1 MRVRPTL
8 RGVLLGVALVLV
20 VAARPPAT
28 DPVVAGFVWAAFAA
42 VWVVG
47 AVWPVVAV
55 QGVRARV
62 VAAPTDLL
70 VGDPAAVTVEVTG
83 GPADLALVVADTR
96 TRPTFRDGTTVEL
109 PLSVDRRG
117 VLVGLRVDAR
127 SEGPFG
133 IVRATRR
140 LHPDLPGTL
149 WVGPS
154 PMLTT
159 AEPGQVSRDGDA
171 TPPAG
176 PPVGG
181 DTVRAVRPY
190 VPGDPAHLV
199 HWPTTARTG
208 ALVVRELEP
217 PAPLGLAVVAD
228 LTVEE
233 GAEGVAARASGLCRA
248 LLGGGSRVVLCT
260 HTLDGPVAREV
271 RTTRDVDRTLAAAM
285 PGPPASPPRGWP
297 VERIEVP

>member
-8 RGVLLGVALVLV
+8 QGVLLGAALVLV
-20 VAARPPAT
+20 VVARPAAT
-28 DPVVAGFVWAAFAA
+28 DPVVAGFVWATFAA
-42 VWVVG
+42 LWVVG

-55 QGVRARV
+55 RGVTVEVRE
-62 VAAPTDLL
+62 APTDLL
-70 VGDPAAVTVEVTG
+70 VGDPASVTLEVAG
-83 GPADLALVVADTR
+83 GPADLAVAVADTR
-96 TRPTFRDGTTVEL
+96 TGPTFRDGSTVEL
-109 PLSVDRRG
+109 PLSMERRG
-117 VLVGLRVDAR
+117 VLVGLQLDVR

-140 LHPDLPGTL
+140 LRPDLPGTL

-154 PMLTT
+154 PMRTT
-159 AEPGQVSRDGDA
+159 AEPGQLPSDGDIS
-171 TPPAG
+171 PAGG

-208 ALVVRELEP
+208 TLVVRELEP
-217 PAPLGLAVVAD
+217 PTPPGLAVVAD
-228 LTVEE
+228 LTADE
-233 GAEGVAARASGLCRA
+233 GAEGVAARASGLCRT
-248 LLGGGSRVVLCT
+248 LLSGGARVVLCT
-260 HTLDGPVAREV
+260 HTLDGPVAVQV
-271 RTTRDVDRTLAAAM
+271 RSLRDVDRTLAAAM
-285 PGPPASPPRGWP
+285 PGPPAAPPPGWP